1 MHSLSF
7 KDVAYNKILQPLSGE
22 VQAGQMTAVMGP
34 SGSGKTTLLECLS
47 NRKTPSG
54 TIQCSP
60 SASFCEQHDAL
71 LGVFTVR
78 ETLSYSARLCL
89 PRASQSTI
97 NQRVDTVLHG
107 LGLAPVADNRIGTPI
122 QRGISGGQKRR
133 VSIACSLV
141 QFPDVLFLDEPTS
154 GLDTATAF
162 EVMRAIQAM
171 ARSHN
176 IAVIATIHSPNWDIF
191 TLFSNLILLS
201 SGETVYNGPINSLV
215 PYFKTLGCSFPQFS
229 NPADVVMALINT
241 DFEHTER
248 TDKEAVDAA
257 DIEAGNG
264 AARLDGLVRSWKEH
278 EKDHTHSVNDE
289 EMMQTPRR
297 SSSTLP
303 SFLSKT
309 YTLVERNVVN
319 YSRNLLAYGV
329 RLGMYIGLGVLL
341 ATIWVNLKQSDDR
354 LNDRLSVHFFSV
366 AFLSFMS
373 VAGIPSYLEERSVL
387 RRERANGLYGTLSFT
402 VAQTLTMLPFLFV
415 CVVVFSVI
423 CYWSIGL
430 HGGASHFFT
439 WMAILYMCIL
449 NAEFQ
454 SLLIAS
460 IFPVFI
466 TSLAIAAFVNGFFMC
481 VQGYF
486 IRAVNLP
493 RFWYYWAHW
502 IDYQTFGFAILTKS
516 DLKGLTFDCAGDIAS
531 GTCQCS
537 YPSSL
542 VDAGQCAVA
551 GEDVLRE
558 LDYDGISIT
567 LYAFILLII
576 MAVYRVLFYIV
587 LRFERK

>member
-1 MHSLSF
+1 MSALAWTDISF
-7 KDVAYNKILQPLSGE
+7 TEILKPLSGN
-22 VQAGQMTAVMGP
+22 VNPGGMTAVMGP

-47 NRKTPSG
+47 GRKKTTKGSVV
-54 TIQCSP
+54 CSD

-71 LGVFTVR
+71 LGVFTVQ
-78 ETLSYSARLCL
+78 ETLTYSARLSL
-89 PRASQSTI
+89 PRASPDVI
-97 NQRVDTVLHG
+97 AQRVNSVIEG
-107 LGLAPVADNRIGTPI
+107 LGLTSVSNNRIGTPI

-154 GLDTATAF
+154 GLDTATAYQ
-162 EVMRAIQAM
+162 VMHVIGNM
-171 ARSHN
+171 ASMHH
-176 IAVIATIHSPNWDIF
+176 IAVIATIHSPNWEIF
-191 TLFSNLILLS
+191 TLFNNLILLS
-201 SGETVYNGPINSLV
+201 KGESVYNGNINQLV
-215 PYFKTLGCSFPQFS
+215 PYFGKLGYRFPQYS
-229 NPADVVMALINT
+229 NPADVVMGLVNT
-241 DFEHTER
+241 DFNNESS
-248 TDKEAVDAA
+248 A
-257 DIEAGNG
+257 DIEEGG
-264 AARLDGLVRSWKEH
+264 VSQLDSLVQAWKENGS
-278 EKDHTHSVNDE
+278 EDHQHKFESLPP
-289 EMMQTPRR
+289 PRK
-297 SSSTLP
+297 SQP
-303 SFLSKT
+303 KENFLNFSNKT
-309 YTLVERNVVN
+309 YTLIQRNLVN

-329 RLGMYIGLGVLL
+329 RMAMYVGLGVLL

-387 RRERANGLYGTLSFT
+387 RRERANGLYGSLPFT
-402 VAQTLTMLPFLFV
+402 IAQTITILPFLFI
-415 CVVVFSVI
+415 CTLIFSVI

-430 HGGASHFFT
+430 HGGANHFFR
-439 WMAILYMCIL
+439 WMSTLYLCIL

-460 IFPVFI
+460 MFPIFI

-502 IDYQTFGFAILTKS
+502 IDYQTYGFAILTKS
-516 DLKGLTFDCAGDIAS
+516 DLEGLTFSCAGDVGNRS
-531 GTCQCS
+531 CQCS

-542 VDAGQCAVA
+542 IDQGVCAVA
-551 GEDVLRE
+551 GGDVLKE
-558 LDYDGISIT
+558 LNYDGISIT

-576 MAVYRVLFYIV
+576 MVVYRILFYIV